1 MPKLTDEQIKISHA
15 WLHDIFVWGGLLTTN
30 KRDPAITSTYR
41 DKSTMYGILA
51 RIPQSPLNVSAHS
64 ICDFVINR
72 PMKYQ
77 DFKDVDLALAHLE
90 HCWFVSDLTATRAYN
105 YWIRKKAPM
114 LAKYLANFLH
124 ENGIYWNNLNSTSYE
139 MDEIKKTIIGK
150 ALFDFGCF
158 ASQYKKPGTKV
169 AKTSSTKQAGQA
181 PQNSYKAS
189 GAQSSKVINLVGQP
203 GQKLFA
209 QVSVCYCIEAD
220 KTASNVPNAF
230 IKPLDAKYNQNNV
243 AQVLFGS
250 GNGYTDCKCWFDDL
264 NDANNFL
271 AQVQTKFG
279 STFNNIHISK
289 AKADKNGYFIVKTEF
304 GNCAIKASKLNEELQ
319 EEAEIKEE
327 KSSFEL
333 NESNIEAYADAFY
346 KYE

>member
-1 MPKLTDEQIKISHA
+1 MPKLTNEQIKTSHA
-15 WLHDIFVWGGLLTTN
+15 WLHDVFVWGGLLTTI
-30 KRDPAITSTYR
+30 KRDPNVTYAYR
-41 DKSTMYGILA
+41 DRFMYGL
-51 RIPQSPLNVSAHS
+51 LSANPANPRTAGACT
-64 ICDFVINR
+64 ICDFVKFR
-72 PMKYQ
+72 PMGYH
-77 DFKDVDLALAHLE
+77 DFNKVDLALAQLE
-90 HCWFVSDLTATRAYN
+90 HCWFVKDLAASTASGN
-105 YWIRKKAPM
+105 WIRKKAPL

-124 ENGIYWNNLNSTSYE
+124 ENNIYWNNLNSTTYE
-139 MDEIKKTIIGK
+139 MDEIKKTLIGK
-150 ALFDFGCF
+150 TLFDFGCF

-169 AKTSSTKQAGQA
+169 TRATSTKQTGQA
-181 PQNSYKAS
+181 PQNPYKAS

-203 GQKLFA
+203 GQKLFSNT
-209 QVSVCYCIEAD
+209 SVCYCVEAD

-271 AQVQTKFG
+271 TQVQNKFG
-279 STFNNIHISK
+279 SKFNNIHISK

-319 EEAEIKEE
+319 EEVEINKEN
-327 KSSFEL
+327 KSFEL
-333 NESNIEAYADAFY
+333 NESNIEAYTDAFY

>member
-1 MPKLTDEQIKISHA
+1 MPKLTDEQLKVSHA
-15 WLHDIFVWGGLLTTN
+15 WLHDVFIWGGLVTN
-30 KRDPAITSTYR
+30 IKRNPNITSSYQGTF
-41 DKSTMYGILA
+41 MYGLLSRPTNTGSTAA
-51 RIPQSPLNVSAHS
+51 RT
-64 ICDFVINR
+64 ICDFVKFR

-77 DFKDVDLALAHLE
+77 DFESVDQALAYLESYSFVNDLA
-90 HCWFVSDLTATRAYN
+90 ATTCYGN
-105 YWIRKKAPM
+105 WTRKKAPM

-124 ENGIYWNNLNSTSYE
+124 ENGIYWNNLNSTTYE
-139 MDEIKKTIIGK
+139 MDEIKKTLIGK
-150 ALFDFGCF
+150 TLFEFGCF

-169 AKTSSTKQAGQA
+169 TRTTSTKQAGQA
-181 PQNSYKAS
+181 PQNPYKAS

-203 GQKLFA
+203 GQKLFSNI
-209 QVSVCYCIEAD
+209 SVCYCIEAD

-264 NDANNFL
+264 NDVNNFL
-271 AQVQTKFG
+271 IQVQNKFG
-279 STFNNIHISK
+279 SKFNNIHISK

-319 EEAEIKEE
+319 EEVEINEE
-327 KSSFEL
+327 KPSFEL
-333 NESNIEAYADAFY
+333 NESNIEAYTDAFY